1 MRREIGVSQMVRLA
15 IRPPL
20 ISRSTSCISP

>member
-1 MRREIGVSQMVRLA
+1 MA

-20 ISRSTSCISP
+20 ISVLYAVFIYTSTHI